1 MITPVTTVIYCHT
14 NISIARLGKKTIM
27 SNFPDWCKTDL
38 GKAINAAE
46 NAALSKFLPALQGDI
61 AVQYSYSGAT
71 SLLDAC
77 KIEQKI
83 FLLASE
89 DSKTETVSAEPV
101 DGLQRLYIDSG
112 SRLPF
117 LSSSIDL
124 CLLPH
129 MLDYSE
135 NPHQLL
141 RESKDILV
149 SGGHLVILGFNPYSL
164 WGARKLFSK
173 EISPW
178 DGHYT
183 SVYKVRDWLSLLDF
197 NVSGGMMLCYS
208 PPIRN
213 QQLRDKFSFME
224 KAGDRW
230 WPLLGGVYLLIA
242 TKRDV
247 GMTVIDLGAK
257 VRKRSF
263 LNVAEPVAKRG
274 VQERY
279 QQ

>member
-1 MITPVTTVIYCHT
+1 
-14 NISIARLGKKTIM
+14 M
-27 SNFPDWCKTDL
+27 SSFPEWCRTDL
-38 GKAINAAE
+38 GKALIAAE
-46 NAALSKFLPALQGDI
+46 QAALARFLPALRGDI
-61 AVQYSYSGAT
+61 AVQYSYAGAS
-71 SLLDAC
+71 SLLESC
-77 KIEQKI
+77 NIEHKI

-89 DSKTETVSAEPV
+89 DSKTDDISAKSIE
-101 DGLQRLYIDSG
+101 GLQQLYIDAG
-112 SRLPF
+112 STLPF
-117 LSSSIDL
+117 LSSSVDL

-129 MLDYSE
+129 MIEYSE

-149 SGGHLVILGFNPYSL
+149 SGGYLVILGFNPYSL
-164 WGARKLFSK
+164 WGVRKLFSK
-173 EISPW
+173 EVSPW
-178 DGHYT
+178 NGHNT

-213 QQLRDKFSFME
+213 QQIRNKFSFME

-242 TKRDV
+242 KKRDV

-257 VRKRSF
+257 VRKRAF
-263 LNVAEPVAKRG
+263 LNVAEPVAKSC
-274 VQERY
+274 VK
-279 QQ
+279 